1 MQNKVASSLIVS
13 FQGKPN
19 YLMPFFSLQV
29 FDFIISAL
37 TAVGYFSSVPDVRR
51 MIQEATDFPLQKELL
66 HLNPEWLCAI
76 LMIAILVCML
86 LKVIKITFVLN
97 IICTFPSYYS
107 FALP

>member
-1 MQNKVASSLIVS
+1 MQYFLNKPCFMYL
-13 FQGKPN
+13 QGKPN

-51 MIQEATDFPLQKELL
+51 MLEEASDLPLQKELL

-76 LMIAILVCML
+76 LMIAIVICML
-86 LKVIKITFVLN
+86 LKVRR
-97 IICTFPSYYS
+97 IICV
-107 FALP
+107 